1 MCPESLSA
9 PLGAVLGA
17 GEEKHCWA
25 MVKAVRS
32 WGQSSASL
40 WVEHSLGPGWIL
52 RGEESSTGK
61 AAAQRE
67 FLSH

>member
-1 MCPESLSA
+1 MRPESLSA
-9 PLGAVLGA
+9 TLVAALGV

-40 WVEHSLGPGWIL
+40 RVEHSLGPGWIL
-52 RGEESSTGK
+52 RGEKSGTGK

>member
-1 MCPESLSA
+1 MRPESLSA
-9 PLGAVLGA
+9 TLMAALGV

-25 MVKAVRS
+25 VVKAVRS

-40 WVEHSLGPGWIL
+40 RVEHSLGPGWIL
-52 RGEESSTGK
+52 RGEKSSTGK